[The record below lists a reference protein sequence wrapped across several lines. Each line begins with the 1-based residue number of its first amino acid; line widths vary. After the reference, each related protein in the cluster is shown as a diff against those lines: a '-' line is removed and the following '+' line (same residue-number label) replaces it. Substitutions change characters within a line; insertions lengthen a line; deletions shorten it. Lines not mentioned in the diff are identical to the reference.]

1 MNAALGE
8 AMRSNPTRRR
18 SRRKQL
24 VRVNELA
31 GERAGES
38 ELVITTMYYVLYAS
52 VAKRKQT
59 EYVGIPFF
67 HAAFSRTSQNYNF
80 RIELSLFT

>member
-1 MNAALGE
+1 MDAVLGE
-8 AMRSNPTRRR
+8 ATQSNSTRRR

-38 ELVITTMYYVLYAS
+38 ELAITTIYYVLYAG

-59 EYVGIPFF
+59 EYVRIPFF
-67 HAAFSRTSQNYNF
+67 ESR
-80 RIELSLFT
+80 LSKK